1 MAAEHDV
8 NRGNS
13 KDSGVGSVLLSALIC
28 LRKKVKNLAWVFKYD
43 GGAQGRDSGICLGLD
58 ETENFKNSSHS
69 ICCE

>member
-1 MAAEHDV
+1 M
-8 NRGNS
+8 
-13 KDSGVGSVLLSALIC
+13 
-28 LRKKVKNLAWVFKYD
+28 KNLAWVFKYD